1 MAGLLNFDPSS
12 PGSVGL
18 LSALA
23 GYAANARRGAPLNS
37 IGNGLLAGVQ
47 GYQSALQDQ
56 ETRRRQKIDENLA
69 VKRGQALDM
78 QLKQAQDTQARNDI
92 FRKKFQ
98 PAGAKPF
105 EPDNPFGEDL
115 GNLQTETPATFA
127 GKPVNPML
135 AEMAQVLE
143 PEKVFSTLDVKPQL
157 VTTYDN
163 GRPIQKW
170 VRPGEPDGVAVGEG
184 KPENQSDLARLMTEM
199 NSLAPTDPRR
209 KVYQDAITKAS
220 THRPGVSVSYGAP
233 VAGVDSQGNHVFFQP
248 GKSGGAPFIVPGVR
262 PNNQGQSPE
271 NAGKIAMAQQA
282 VKDLGAA
289 ESLLF
294 GPNGRLKNNVVWGM
308 NVPGVA
314 GMPGNTQARNAY
326 SAIQNAVAAKLRLET
341 GAAANQSE
349 VENIA
354 RRFMP
359 TPADTPDSARNKLNR
374 LRDFFNTS
382 LSQTKGVQ
390 QPGRKDA
397 AQMSNDELLKALGE

>member
-308 NVPGVA
+308 NVPALPVCPA
-314 GMPGNTQARNAY
+314 TLRLGMPTAPFR
-326 SAIQNAVAAKLRLET
+326 
-341 GAAANQSE
+341 
-349 VENIA
+349 
-354 RRFMP
+354 
-359 TPADTPDSARNKLNR
+359 TP
-374 LRDFFNTS
+374 
-382 LSQTKGVQ
+382 
-390 QPGRKDA
+390 
-397 AQMSNDELLKALGE
+397 